1 MANKKEKNMQEKPAS
16 TTAADWK
23 VEAEY
28 VGFYARV
35 GAALIDSFVLML
47 PISYVFALLLEM
59 GWGTNFGARE
69 AMMVQQTQG
78 DPELTRQ
85 LAMQFVQEG
94 KLSRWMT
101 ENLVFSIGTGILVI
115 VLWYFFSAT
124 PGKMLMGM
132 KIVDADTGLP
142 PNNGQNIIRY
152 IGYFPSTL
160 FFALGLFWV
169 FFDKR
174 RQGWHDKMA
183 GTVVVYKKTLPQELA
198 DATLNKE

>member
-1 MANKKEKNMQEKPAS
+1 MADSKEKDAQKAPAN

-23 VEAEY
+23 AEAEY

-47 PISYVFALLLEM
+47 PISYVFALLLEL
-59 GWGTNFGARE
+59 GWGSNFGARE
-69 AMMVQQTQG
+69 AAMVHQTQG
-78 DPELTRQ
+78 DPELARQ

-94 KLSRWMT
+94 KLTRWMT
-101 ENLVFSIGTGILVI
+101 ENVTFSIGTGLLVI

-132 KIVDADTGLP
+132 KIVDAETGMP

-152 IGYFPSTL
+152 LGYFPATL

-174 RQGWHDKMA
+174 CQGWHDKMA
-183 GTVVVYKKTLPQELA
+183 GTVVVYKKSLPQELA
-198 DATLNKE
+198 SATLSKE

>member
-1 MANKKEKNMQEKPAS
+1 MANKKDKNLPEKPVSNAV
-16 TTAADWK
+16 ADWK
-23 VEAEY
+23 AEAEY

-94 KLSRWMT
+94 KLNRWMT

-132 KIVDADTGLP
+132 KIVDAETGMP

-160 FFALGLFWV
+160 VFALGLFWV

-183 GTVVVYKKTLPQELA
+183 GTVVVYKKTLPHELA
-198 DATLNKE
+198 NATLNKE